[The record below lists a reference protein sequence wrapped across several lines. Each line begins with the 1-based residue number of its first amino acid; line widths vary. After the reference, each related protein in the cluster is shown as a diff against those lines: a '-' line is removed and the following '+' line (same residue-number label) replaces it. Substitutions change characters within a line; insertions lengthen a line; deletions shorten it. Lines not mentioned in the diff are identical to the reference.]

1 MSAHP
6 SQSPARNEDAPTR
19 IVTAQHDPSANLLA
33 LADAIEACL
42 QVSVAS
48 DNGIGE
54 EHTLALNPSAVIV
67 RPLEAQRVLT
77 TQPLSVQAKPTAIFA
92 SRLPAHFVAPSAPGA
107 VVITATP
114 AIAPPEKTAVEAPR
128 KQTLFVQP
136 VKRRSKAPWLAVAT
150 LLIAAVG
157 VGGYVERGHIQQYRA
172 QMAAKPAPAA
182 PVAQIAQPQATPVVT
197 QPQPAAVTTP
207 VLAQPVVEPVVAVVA
222 QPAAQPAAEPEAQP
236 VTARVKHRETHARKP
251 DAKPASDT
259 AQASNDTKPEPRGE
273 AKPESKPDM
282 KAAAD
287 AMLKAQLDSAL

>member
-19 IVTAQHDPSANLLA
+19 IVAAQHDPSANLLA

-42 QVSVAS
+42 HVSVGT
-48 DNGIGE
+48 DNVAGDE
-54 EHTLALNPSAVIV
+54 RTLALDPHSVIV
-67 RPLEAQRVLT
+67 RPQQPQRVLT
-77 TQPLSVQAKPTAIFA
+77 TQPLAVQSKPTAIFA
-92 SRLPAHFVAPSAPGA
+92 SRLPAHFVAPSP
-107 VVITATP
+107 VVITAPPATTA

-136 VKRRSKAPWLAVAT
+136 AKRRSKAPWLAVAA

-172 QMAAKPAPAA
+172 QMAAKPAPAT
-182 PVAQIAQPQATPVVT
+182 PVAQIAQPQAAP
-197 QPQPAAVTTP
+197 
-207 VLAQPVVEPVVAVVA
+207 VVA
-222 QPAAQPAAEPEAQP
+222 QPAPVVAQPVAAQPVAEPVVVVVAQPVAPVAQPEAQP

-282 KAAAD
+282 KAATD